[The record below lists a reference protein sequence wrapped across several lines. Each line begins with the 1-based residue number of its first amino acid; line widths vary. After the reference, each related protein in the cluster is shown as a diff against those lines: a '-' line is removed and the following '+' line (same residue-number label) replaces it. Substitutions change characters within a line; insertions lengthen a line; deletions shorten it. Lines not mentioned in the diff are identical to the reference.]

1 MRLRLLSRI
10 TVISLVVIVA
20 AIMIIH
26 SATTSASKPAPKLD
40 GIDLGSAPAPA
51 FSLVDQSGAT
61 ISLDQL
67 QGHPVV
73 VTFLYTHC
81 PDACPLTA
89 EKLHAAAQS
98 LGPKASKVSWVIISI
113 DPVGDTPTAASQFLA
128 AHHLDGE
135 AHYLL
140 GTQAQLQPIWDA
152 YHIAVSPNSDDGQA
166 QVSGISHSVGVYILD
181 AQGRERIFLDA
192 EFAPSTLA
200 SDLRALTTS

>member
-1 MRLRLLSRI
+1 MRLRLISRI

-26 SATTSASKPAPKLD
+26 SAVTSASKPAPKLD
-40 GIDLGSAPAPA
+40 GIDLGSVSAPA
-51 FSLVDQSGAT
+51 FTLVDQNGAT

-67 QGHPVV
+67 KGHPVV

-81 PDACPLTA
+81 PDVCPLTA
-89 EKLHAAAQS
+89 EKLHAAAQA
-98 LGPKASKVSWVIISI
+98 LGPAASKVSWVVISI
-113 DPVGDTPTAASQFLA
+113 DPVGDTPITASQFLA
-128 AHHLDGE
+128 THHLDGE

-140 GTQAQLQPIWDA
+140 GTEAQLQPIWDA

-166 QVSGISHSVGVYILD
+166 QVSGISHSIGVYILD

-200 SDLRALTTS
+200 SDLRVLTTS